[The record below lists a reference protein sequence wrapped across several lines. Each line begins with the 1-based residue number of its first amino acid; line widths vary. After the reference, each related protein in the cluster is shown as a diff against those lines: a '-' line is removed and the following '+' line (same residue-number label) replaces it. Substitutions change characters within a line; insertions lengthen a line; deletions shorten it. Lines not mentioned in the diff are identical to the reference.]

1 MKASQCLSAFLVFV
15 VILTAKVWG
24 QVNTFPYNESFDGT
38 FPPAN
43 WSVNHS
49 GGGSDWSQTSSG
61 TRTGSGAASS
71 TDPGQNAHK
80 YLSVAIDYSGSF
92 AGSISYYLTRT
103 SSPTEEKNV
112 EVQYSTDG
120 STFSSLR
127 SISVLNDLTDAT
139 YTQFIDDLPPSL
151 DGAPTVV
158 IRFDHTDATSAPG
171 PIVKLDD
178 VQITSAGP
186 VPIQVASF
194 TASVL
199 RGSDVEVQWKTVSE
213 TNNFGFEI
221 HRKRGDVGSWT
232 TIGFVEG
239 HGTTLA
245 PQSYSYLDRSVP
257 FGKYQYRVKQI
268 DLDGKEETFPEM
280 EVNVGLEPGKF
291 VLAQNYPNPFNPGT
305 TIEFVLPQAGW
316 VTLKVYN
323 LLGQEVA
330 TLQDGNVEANKV
342 YATEFDAHGLASGL
356 YYYQLRGEGTILTK
370 RMLVLK

>member
-1 MKASQCLSAFLVFV
+1 MKASQGLSGFMVFL
-15 VILTAKVWG
+15 VILTAKIWG

-49 GGGSDWSQTSSG
+49 SGGSDWSQTSSG

-80 YLSVAIDYSGSF
+80 YLSVAIDYSGSL

-112 EVQYSTDG
+112 DVQYSTDG

-127 SISVLNDLTDAT
+127 SISVLNDLMDAT

-151 DGAPTVV
+151 DGVPIVV
-158 IRFDHTDATSAPG
+158 IRFDHTDATSASG
-171 PIVKLDD
+171 PVVKLDD
-178 VQITSAGP
+178 FQITSSGP
-186 VPIQVASF
+186 VPIQLASC

-199 RGSDVEVQWKTVSE
+199 RGSEVEVQWKTVTE

-221 HRKRGDVGSWT
+221 YRKRGERGPWT
-232 TIGFVEG
+232 NIGFVEG

-245 PQSYSYLDRSVP
+245 RQSYSYLDRSVP
-257 FGKYQYRVKQI
+257 FGKYQYRVRQI
-268 DLDGKEETFPEM
+268 DLDGKSETFPEM

-291 VLAQNYPNPFNPGT
+291 VLAQNYPNPFNPST
-305 TIEFVLPQAGW
+305 TIEFVVPQAGW
-316 VTLKVYN
+316 MSLKVYN
-323 LLGQEVA
+323 MLGQEIA
-330 TLQDGNVEANKV
+330 TLYDRNVEAGKV
-342 YATEFDAHGLASGL
+342 HTAEFNAGGLASGL
-356 YYYQLRGEGTILTK
+356 YYYQLRGGGAILTR
-370 RMLVLK
+370 RMIVLR